1 MVSEPC
7 LVDSH
12 RPTAEK
18 FKNKGKASKEPL
30 GKTQTAEK
38 RKSKGKAIAE
48 PLSCPPA
55 TKIQKIGEK
64 IKEDGSK
71 SLSKAG
77 TVPRKKKQGRLPS
90 RKYSSKNALLQ
101 EYIAQQ
107 RAYFAEIDA
116 FELPE
121 EEVHSISDLD

>member
-1 MVSEPC
+1 MRFRNPGRGDCVVSEPC
-7 LVDSH
+7 SVSR

-55 TKIQKIGEK
+55 TKIQKIG
-64 IKEDGSK
+64 
-71 SLSKAG
+71 
-77 TVPRKKKQGRLPS
+77 
-90 RKYSSKNALLQ
+90 
-101 EYIAQQ
+101 
-107 RAYFAEIDA
+107 
-116 FELPE
+116 
-121 EEVHSISDLD
+121 